1 MRTKALKYHF
11 ALGRSL
17 DLEGI
22 DRDAKDHKCPRHV
35 LWQIN
40 QQLDGVVIHRPG
52 QSSIL
57 PVDKMRAKIIGHPEN
72 WALARVLASKLT
84 SEDLIFC
91 SGEDVGIPVA
101 TLCGNKRWS
110 LCEPPQASRP
120 KIAVFIH
127 SIDRPRGWAAL
138 KLFSASDRIDL
149 FVTNAQTQ
157 VDFLRSYLRLS
168 ETRIYKILE
177 QTDTAF
183 FTPGLVSPDKARPI
197 IASVGLEYRDYRTL
211 ANVTQDLDVDVKIS
225 GFSQD
230 APTLAKLFPKTMPVN
245 MSRKFYEWQDLVQLY
260 RDADLVVLNLLENK
274 ATAGVTTLLEAMSCR
289 RPVVVTQTKGLSDY
303 LQVPG
308 TVTCVQPGDS
318 AGLRQAIV
326 NLLQNPQKA
335 EEQAQRG
342 YELVIKQHNSE
353 QYAEA
358 LARRLMKEGNPHA
371 G

>member
-1 MRTKALKYHF
+1 MKALKYHF
-11 ALGRSL
+11 ALGRSI
-17 DLEGI
+17 DLESI
-22 DRDAKDHKCPRHV
+22 DRDAKFRKCPRHV

-40 QQLDGVVIHRPG
+40 QQLGGVVIHRPG
-52 QSSIL
+52 QASIL
-57 PVDKMRAKIIGHPEN
+57 PIDRLRAKIIGRPEH

-84 SEDLIFC
+84 DEDLIFC

-101 TLCGNKRWS
+101 TLCGNKR
-110 LCEPPQASRP
+110 SRP
-120 KIAVFIH
+120 KIVVFIH

-157 VDFLRSYLRLS
+157 VDFLRSYLRLPES
-168 ETRIYKILE
+168 RIYMILE

-183 FTPGLVSPDKARPI
+183 FTPGLVSKDKQRPI

-211 ANVTQDLDVDVKIS
+211 ANVTQDLDIDVKIS

-245 MSRKFYEWQDLVQLY
+245 MSRKFYDWQDLVQLY

-335 EEQAQRG
+335 EAQAQRG
-342 YELVIKQHNSE
+342 YELVVKQHNSE
-353 QYAEA
+353 HYAEA
-358 LARRLMKEGNPHA
+358 LARRLMEEGNHYA